1 MKRLFEPDQ
10 EAKIS
15 TIVTGSPLIT
25 VEMNKDLYCLGYTM
39 CMSNEELVKII
50 EEDNETEK
58 MKQIQSVPKDVNL
71 NKLFVMVVFCFMC

>member
-1 MKRLFEPDQ
+1 
-10 EAKIS
+10 
-15 TIVTGSPLIT
+15 
-25 VEMNKDLYCLGYTM
+25 M

-71 NKLFVMVVFCFMC
+71 NKLFVMVVFCFMCQVTISLFILLYYIKISDIFYFVSW

>member
-1 MKRLFEPDQ
+1 MKNYKL
-10 EAKIS
+10 AKGIIDKS
-15 TIVTGSPLIT
+15 
-25 VEMNKDLYCLGYTM
+25 DY
-39 CMSNEELVKII
+39 II

>member
-1 MKRLFEPDQ
+1 
-10 EAKIS
+10 
-15 TIVTGSPLIT
+15 
-25 VEMNKDLYCLGYTM
+25 MNQDLYCLGYTM

-71 NKLFVMVVFCFMC
+71 NKLFVMVVFCFMCQVTISLFILLYYIKISDIFYFVSW

>member
-1 MKRLFEPDQ
+1 
-10 EAKIS
+10 
-15 TIVTGSPLIT
+15 
-25 VEMNKDLYCLGYTM
+25 MNQDLYCLGYTM

>member
-1 MKRLFEPDQ
+1 
-10 EAKIS
+10 
-15 TIVTGSPLIT
+15 
-25 VEMNKDLYCLGYTM
+25 M

>member
-1 MKRLFEPDQ
+1 
-10 EAKIS
+10 
-15 TIVTGSPLIT
+15 
-25 VEMNKDLYCLGYTM
+25 MNKDLYCLGYTM

-71 NKLFVMVVFCFMC
+71 NKLFVMVVFCFMCQVTISLFILLYYIKISDIFYFVSW

>member
-1 MKRLFEPDQ
+1 
-10 EAKIS
+10 
-15 TIVTGSPLIT
+15 
-25 VEMNKDLYCLGYTM
+25 M

-71 NKLFVMVVFCFMC
+71 TNIGDITSLVKNYVALGCILEFDDNFLLIFSFTRYNFFFNKEF